1 MKVHH
6 EAPFAAASNGR
17 IHWKVF
23 PCARAHGL
31 ADQGYIRP
39 AYGGTGR
46 RRSKMKPHP
55 LSGWGK

>member
-1 MKVHH
+1 MRTRSRV
-6 EAPFAAASNGR
+6 ASNRR
-17 IHWKVF
+17 IDRHVV

-31 ADQGYIRP
+31 ADRGYIRP

>member
-1 MKVHH
+1 MRPRSRV
-6 EAPFAAASNGR
+6 ASNRR
-17 IHWKVF
+17 IDRHVV